1 VEQLH
6 AFADVTKDPGSATNM
21 LFADTAPARSISDEI
36 RTVEATQA
44 RDYDGLEAMFL
55 SLVKDREY
63 DQFRKPHKGY
73 ARYKEKVSR
82 EDILTAHAALL
93 TAVQTFVQ
101 QANADLAPLLQAEL
115 VESVAEY
122 QTLKDRSGQLDFLDL
137 LVRMRDLLINS
148 ESVRRHFQHRYTRIF
163 VDEFQDT
170 DPLQAE
176 ILVLLAADNPDVTDW
191 RKVDPVAGKLF
202 IVGDPKQAI
211 YRFRRADVGTY
222 EEVKKLLLIRG
233 ASFVELTTSFRSL
246 PSIQRVVNESF
257 AIEMDGDPEK
267 LQARYVPLSPFRPD
281 YEKQPAAVALPAPRP
296 YGKQRFSMEA
306 VEKSLPDSVA
316 AFIAWLV
323 RESGWTVPDKQNPD
337 NRIPITASHVCLLFR
352 RFYSFDQDIVRPYT
366 RALEARNLPHLLVGG
381 RSFHDREEVQTVR
394 AALAAIEWPDD
405 ELSVFATLRGS
416 LFAIRDDVLLE
427 YRHCYGR
434 FHPFRVP
441 AEPVPDSLRPV
452 LEALGML
459 RELHRGRNYCPVA
472 ETFELLLRKTR
483 AHLAFALRPSG
494 EQVLANV
501 LHMSELARKYEASG
515 GLSFRG
521 FVETLQEGADAAETG
536 EAPVFEEGGEGIR
549 IMSVHKAK
557 GLEFPVV
564 ILADITAKLSS
575 SYPSRHIDAPRRM
588 CAIPLAG
595 CEPRELQENAALE
608 LARDRAEG
616 VRVAYVASTRARDL
630 LVVPTIGD
638 HPFGKWDSIENWWV
652 RPLYKAVYPPLEQY
666 RKPEKASACPK
677 FGKDSV
683 SSRPDNAVA
692 EDDNVCPGRHHFG
705 SNGTGYDVT
714 WWDPKT
720 LNLDVRQSFGIRQ
733 EELLA
738 AGDPEAVKRDL
749 EIYRNWRTKATEIRD
764 KSAIPSLVIRTATYE
779 ARKQAGGEPP
789 DVTLVEL
796 PRRKERPVGAR
807 FGALVHATLATVALD
822 ASPESIRNATVL
834 QGRILGAREE
844 ETEAASAAA
853 QAALAHPLLQRA
865 REAWMRGQCRR
876 ETPLTLTLSDGI
888 LVEGVIDLAFF
899 ENNMWT
905 ILDFKT
911 DRELEKELAHYE
923 KQVSLYASAISRS
936 TGYATSAVL
945 VRV

>member
-1 VEQLH
+1 MALVDQHARDQIRKDLDRNMVVEAAAGTGKTSELVQRIIAVLARGRASIDQVIAVTFTEKAAGELKLRLRSDLERARVQSNDSKRRRYLEEALAHLEEARASTIHALCADLLRERPVEAQIDPEFEVMTEVQSQGLYRQAFRLWFQRRLENLPEGIRRFLRRRSRDSATEALFNAGCELADWRDFPTRWRRDPFEREQEIDRLVEQLD
-6 AFADVTKDPGSATNM
+6 AFADVTKDPGSAANM
-21 LFADTAPARSISDEI
+21 LFVDTAPIRSISAEI
-36 RTVEATQA
+36 RSVEATQA
-44 RDYDGLEAMFL
+44 RDHDGLEAMFL

-115 VESVAEY
+115 AESVSEY
-122 QTLKDRSGQLDFLDL
+122 QTLKEQSGQLDFLDL

-148 ESVRRHFQHRYTRIF
+148 ESVRKHFQHRYTHIF

-176 ILVLLAADNPDVTDW
+176 MLLLLAADKPDVTDW
-191 RKVDPVAGKLF
+191 RRVAPVAGKLF

-222 EEVKKLLLIRG
+222 EEVKKLLLNRG
-233 ASFVELTTSFRSL
+233 ASLVELTTSFRSL
-246 PSIQRVVNESF
+246 PTIQRVVNESF
-257 AIEMDGDPEK
+257 ATEMNGDPEM

-281 YEKQPAAVALPAPRP
+281 YDKQPAAVALPTPRP
-296 YGKQRFSMEA
+296 YGKQRFSMDA

-316 AFIAWLV
+316 AFVAWLV
-323 RESGWTVPDKQNPD
+323 RESGWTVPDKENPD
-337 NRIPITASHVCLLFR
+337 NRIPIAASHVCLLFR
-352 RFYSFDQDIVRPYT
+352 RFYSFDQDIVRPYI
-366 RALEARNLPHLLVGG
+366 RALEARSLPHLLVGG

-427 YRHCYGR
+427 YRHRHGR
-434 FHPFRVP
+434 FHPFHAP

-452 LEALGML
+452 SEALGML
-459 RELHRGRNYCPVA
+459 RELHRGRNHCPVA

-549 IMSVHKAK
+549 VMSVHKAK

-575 SYPSRHIDAPRRM
+575 S
-588 CAIPLAG
+588 
-595 CEPRELQENAALE
+595 
-608 LARDRAEG
+608 
-616 VRVAYVASTRARDL
+616 
-630 LVVPTIGD
+630 
-638 HPFGKWDSIENWWV
+638 
-652 RPLYKAVYPPLEQY
+652 
-666 RKPEKASACPK
+666 
-677 FGKDSV
+677 
-683 SSRPDNAVA
+683 
-692 EDDNVCPGRHHFG
+692 
-705 SNGTGYDVT
+705 
-714 WWDPKT
+714 
-720 LNLDVRQSFGIRQ
+720 
-733 EELLA
+733 
-738 AGDPEAVKRDL
+738 
-749 EIYRNWRTKATEIRD
+749 
-764 KSAIPSLVIRTATYE
+764 
-779 ARKQAGGEPP
+779 
-789 DVTLVEL
+789 
-796 PRRKERPVGAR
+796 
-807 FGALVHATLATVALD
+807 
-822 ASPESIRNATVL
+822 
-834 QGRILGAREE
+834 
-844 ETEAASAAA
+844 
-853 QAALAHPLLQRA
+853 
-865 REAWMRGQCRR
+865 
-876 ETPLTLTLSDGI
+876 
-888 LVEGVIDLAFF
+888 
-899 ENNMWT
+899 
-905 ILDFKT
+905 
-911 DRELEKELAHYE
+911 
-923 KQVSLYASAISRS
+923 
-936 TGYATSAVL
+936 
-945 VRV
+945 